1 MDNNN
6 EKAKALLSEYLYE
19 QFKTALVGGFADRIA
34 LANEFIN
41 CFDGARFAG
50 KAVKTTPLLSV
61 DTIEMIKVDGGD
73 EDSAEYTFEFAKEYS
88 GDEREKFTNYSFGPA
103 RLFEKKK
110 LFGVHPTTVG
120 EVMREFT
127 EADVC
132 QILAK
137 IAFNICFCVHPF
149 KGLKYFGKLTVSE
162 DEEKEFFK
170 KEYKHVF
177 DLEDNPNRFL
187 NGYQESAFYLW
198 GVLNDSQKDFINRA
212 LYGKITAYDEFF
224 EGWKQNFAI
233 YKSECKAPCGEII
246 PAMVFKDETA
256 LLYTERW
263 ITVKRMYCYRCK
275 NVIGDKCKA
284 CKIDASKQYA
294 EFLTLK
300 LKVAKIN
307 QDGEEDKDFAK
318 EIVVCDKK
326 QISLNSLNGE
336 EKHVYDFEI
345 IMSKKANVLGA
356 KVLLTEPV
364 TAIHGAKTRDYKQGE
379 IIGLLPGMVI
389 KVGDITLTVP
399 GEPPKPPQPQKPKA
413 EPPKP
418 TDTDVKTD
426 TDGGESQENPEKAT
440 GDTEEKQVEQPEVAP
455 SAEDKAEVKAE
466 VKPESKPEV
475 KPAPPKQRAVKVKSI
490 LEKHEIPEELL
501 VVADGQLFRV
511 DAQLGDYRGYSV
523 YRLNGGEKHYRL
535 VVIDGD
541 FARDA
546 LVNLESVINFD
557 LNGNGGFLAPL
568 AIADG
573 VGFCKGKVGYVT
585 EQVENLLPAAVILN
599 GRAKLSKANIV
610 RSFKDIFEVVK
621 RVHDKGYAFKNLSL
635 KNFYVVDRIG
645 KIILAN
651 THYLSREDAPVY
663 ATELEFAPD
672 EIACSMTK
680 QDCISD
686 VYSIAQIF
694 FQIFVGDSDFSR
706 EDYFGVK
713 SGIGSFFGSLIGAKT
728 ERWKSEMP
736 DYVADMLIKTFTT
749 GVCDPQYKN
758 FNSEEKIQEQNR
770 ILRDRQLRPTADD
783 YRRALDRWISQEF
796 PQSERPQEKGEYKVT
811 DGMGLV
817 YTVGEKTR
825 QTDSEIWYKV
835 TQKSSGKEFVLKCEK
850 ATAIAY
856 YNNLKEMV
864 AKGAPSKA
872 FEWPISVVKMKNEV
886 VGRIVEVDD
895 GRFSTFA
902 DIISGKATFVSD
914 EVLVKALLN
923 LATAIDRLH
932 ASGYSYRDITDKTVK
947 FDIQTGDIKIA
958 HSGRIAPEGIDFGMV
973 RSALFVA
980 PEVAIK
986 ENKADKYSDRFAI
999 GVIAF
1004 ALLTGCHPFFGKLSV
1019 NENGEIVCKNKP
1031 DYKTFKEYIA
1041 LSQMETVALSP
1052 TWQKVPEVIK
1062 KTFEKTFTATRTD
1075 GRKKEIES
1083 DRSQRSSA
1091 NDWRKKLEK
1100 WLKELKEN
1108 R

>member
-426 TDGGESQENPEKAT
+426 TDGGESQEKPEKAT

-490 LEKHEIPEELL
+490 LEKHKIPEELL

-511 DAQLGDYRGYSV
+511 DDQLGDYRGYSL

-568 AIADG
+568 AIADS
-573 VGFCKGKVGYVT
+573 VGFCKGAVGYVT
-585 EQVENLLPAAVILN
+585 EQVENLLPAAVIIN

-621 RVHDKGYAFKNLSL
+621 RVHDKGYAFKNLSF

-645 KIILAN
+645 KITLAN
-651 THYLSREDAPVY
+651 THYLSREDAQVY
-663 ATELEFAPD
+663 ATELDFAPD

-694 FQIFVGDSDFSR
+694 FQIFVGESDFSR
-706 EDYFGVK
+706 EYYFGVK
-713 SGIGSFFGSLIGAKT
+713 SGISSVNGSPSSAKT
-728 ERWKSEMP
+728 DRWKREMP
-736 DYVADMLIKTFTT
+736 DYVSDLLVKTFTI

-758 FNSEEKIQEQNR
+758 FNSEEKIQEQDR
-770 ILRDRQLRPTADD
+770 ILKDRQLRPTADD

-796 PQSERPQEKGEYKVT
+796 PQSERPQEKGEYTITDHIGKVF
-811 DGMGLV
+811 V
-817 YTVGEKTR
+817 IKEKVL
-825 QTDSEIWYKV
+825 QTETEIGYKAV
-835 TQKSSGKEFVLKCEK
+835 EKSSGKEFLLKCDK
-850 ATAIAY
+850 NVSIDVV
-856 YNNLKEMV
+856 KEMV
-864 AKGAPSKA
+864 VKGSPSPF
-872 FEWPISVVKMKNEV
+872 FEWPCSVVKMKNGMA
-886 VGRIVEVDD
+886 GRLYEIVDD
-895 GRFSTFA
+895 GKTTTFA
-902 DIISGKATFVSD
+902 DIISGKTAFAND
-914 EVLVKALLN
+914 IVLVKTILN
-923 LATAIDRLH
+923 LATAFNGLH
-932 ASGYSYRDITDKTVK
+932 SSGYAYRDVNEKTVK
-947 FDIQTGDIKIA
+947 FDVNTGDIKIA
-958 HSGRIAPEGIDFGMV
+958 HSARISPDGASAGGIT
-973 RSALFVA
+973 SALFVA
-980 PEVAIK
+980 PEVVNK
-986 ENKADKYSDRFAI
+986 EIGADKHSDRFALAT
-999 GVIAF
+999 IAF
-1004 ALLTGCHPFFGKLSV
+1004 ALLTGCHPFFGRLSV
-1019 NENGEIVCKNKP
+1019 DENGKVVCKEKP
-1031 DYKTFKEYIA
+1031 DYRTRKEYIMA
-1041 LSQMETVALSP
+1041 SQTCEEQSLQSSK
-1052 TWQKVPEVIK
+1052 WQIVPETIK
-1062 KTFEKTFTATRTD
+1062 KLFEETFTACPTD
-1075 GRKKEIES
+1075 GKKKQIKQERE
-1083 DRSQRSSA
+1083 QRVTPNEWCRHLA
-1091 NDWRKKLEK
+1091 K
-1100 WLKELKEN
+1100 WLNELNEN
-1108 R
+1108 